1 MEFGLSPIPGFLFLC
16 PFLRFGSARTQFPA
30 APNFFIFSP
39 SSSGVSAALLFLPSC
54 SFSFPSC
61 SFSFWAAVFLLR
73 CPVPCCL
80 FPLPSFLVSFPVRPL
95 PARPLSSR
103 PLPRVPSFPHAFFSR
118 LLSRAL
124 SFPRALFP
132 ARLFL
137 HALFPACPLSRALS
151 FRALFPARPLPRAP
165 SFPCGLF
172 PRSLSRAPSFPHA
185 FFSRLLSR
193 ALSFPC
199 ALFPARSLSRAPLPV
214 RSLSRALSF
223 PCALFP
229 VRSLSRAPSFRASRT
244 YLPRL
249 HSSRLEPSPQLEHS
263 PTGTSAERNGSGW
276 NGSKWGSN
284 VCAIVFGAS
293 TGPSRAVYVTKLLNI
308 FRILLKYLH
317 NSKRPRTFA
326 VKF

>member
-39 SSSGVSAALLFLPSC
+39 SSSGVSAALLFFFRTALFPSELFFFLPSC
-54 SFSFPSC
+54 CLPSEVSGALLPFSF
-61 SFSFWAAVFLLR
+61 
-73 CPVPCCL
+73 
-80 FPLPSFLVSFPVRPL
+80 
-95 PARPLSSR
+95 
-103 PLPRVPSFPHAFFSR
+103 AFFPR
-118 LLSRAL
+118 LLSRAPSSRAPSSCTPSFL
-124 SFPRALFP
+124 TPSSPRALFPARLFFAPPFPRALFP
-132 ARLFL
+132 ARLF
-137 HALFPACPLSRALS
+137 
-151 FRALFPARPLPRAP
+151 PRA
-165 SFPCGLF
+165 SFCT
-172 PRSLSRAPSFPHA
+172 
-185 FFSRLLSR
+185 
-193 ALSFPC
+193 
-199 ALFPARSLSRAPLPV
+199 
-214 RSLSRALSF
+214 
-223 PCALFP
+223 
-229 VRSLSRAPSFRASRT
+229 PSFRASRT

-317 NSKRPRTFA
+317 NSKRPRIFA

>member
-61 SFSFWAAVFLLR
+61 SFSFWVAVFLLR

-80 FPLPSFLVSFPVRPL
+80 FPLPSFLASFPVRPL
-95 PARPLSSR
+95 PARPLPVRPLSSR

-132 ARLFL
+132 AR
-137 HALFPACPLSRALS
+137 
-151 FRALFPARPLPRAP
+151 
-165 SFPCGLF
+165 
-172 PRSLSRAPSFPHA
+172 
-185 FFSRLLSR
+185 
-193 ALSFPC
+193 
-199 ALFPARSLSRAPLPV
+199 SLSRAPLPA
-214 RSLSRALSF
+214 R
-223 PCALFP
+223 LFP
-229 VRSLSRAPSFRASRT
+229 RASFCTPSFRASRT
-244 YLPRL
+244 FLPRL

-308 FRILLKYLH
+308 FKILLKYLH
-317 NSKRPRTFA
+317 NSKRPRIFA

>member
-30 APNFFIFSP
+30 APTFFIFSP

-80 FPLPSFLVSFPVRPL
+80 FPLPSFLASFPVRPLPARPL

-103 PLPRVPSFPHAFFSR
+103 PLSS
-118 LLSRAL
+118 
-124 SFPRALFP
+124 
-132 ARLFL
+132 
-137 HALFPACPLSRALS
+137 
-151 FRALFPARPLPRAP
+151 RPLPRTP
-165 SFPCGLF
+165 FF
-172 PRSLSRAPSFPHA
+172 RAS
-185 FFSRLLSR
+185 
-193 ALSFPC
+193 
-199 ALFPARSLSRAPLPV
+199 FPARSLSRAPLPA
-214 RSLSRALSF
+214 RLFLHASF
-223 PCALFP
+223 CT
-229 VRSLSRAPSFRASRT
+229 PSFRASRT
-244 YLPRL
+244 FLPRL
-249 HSSRLEPSPQLEHS
+249 HSSRLEPSPQFEHS

-284 VCAIVFGAS
+284 VCAIVFGVS

-317 NSKRPRTFA
+317 NSKRPRIFA

>member
-30 APNFFIFSP
+30 APTFFIFSP

-80 FPLPSFLVSFPVRPL
+80 FPLPSFLASFPVRPL
-95 PARPLSSR
+95 PARPLPARPLSSRPLSSR

-124 SFPRALFP
+124 SFPRA
-132 ARLFL
+132 
-137 HALFPACPLSRALS
+137 S
-151 FRALFPARPLPRAP
+151 
-165 SFPCGLF
+165 
-172 PRSLSRAPSFPHA
+172 
-185 FFSRLLSR
+185 
-193 ALSFPC
+193 
-199 ALFPARSLSRAPLPV
+199 
-214 RSLSRALSF
+214 
-223 PCALFP
+223 
-229 VRSLSRAPSFRASRT
+229 SRAPSFRASRT
-244 YLPRL
+244 FLPRL

-317 NSKRPRTFA
+317 NSKQPRIFA

>member
-80 FPLPSFLVSFPVRPL
+80 FPLPSFLASFPVRPL
-95 PARPLSSR
+95 PARPLPARPLPAR
-103 PLPRVPSFPHAFFSR
+103 PLPRVPSFPCA
-118 LLSRAL
+118 
-124 SFPRALFP
+124 
-132 ARLFL
+132 
-137 HALFPACPLSRALS
+137 
-151 FRALFPARPLPRAP
+151 
-165 SFPCGLF
+165 LF
-172 PRSLSRAPSFPHA
+172 PRSLSRAPSSP
-185 FFSRLLSR
+185 R
-193 ALSFPC
+193 
-199 ALFPARSLSRAPLPV
+199 
-214 RSLSRALSF
+214 
-223 PCALFP
+223 ALFP
-229 VRSLSRAPSFRASRT
+229 VRSLSALSFPRASFCTPSFRASRT
-244 YLPRL
+244 FLSRL

-317 NSKRPRTFA
+317 NSKRPRIFA
-326 VKF
+326 AKF

>member
-30 APNFFIFSP
+30 APTFFIFSP

-61 SFSFWAAVFLLR
+61 SFSFWAAIFLLR

-80 FPLPSFLVSFPVRPL
+80 FPLPSFLASFPVRPL

-124 SFPRALFP
+124 SFPRA
-132 ARLFL
+132 
-137 HALFPACPLSRALS
+137 S
-151 FRALFPARPLPRAP
+151 F
-165 SFPCGLF
+165 CT
-172 PRSLSRAPSFPHA
+172 
-185 FFSRLLSR
+185 
-193 ALSFPC
+193 
-199 ALFPARSLSRAPLPV
+199 
-214 RSLSRALSF
+214 
-223 PCALFP
+223 
-229 VRSLSRAPSFRASRT
+229 PSFRASRT
-244 YLPRL
+244 FLPRL

-263 PTGTSAERNGSGW
+263 PTGTPAERNGSGW

-317 NSKRPRTFA
+317 NSKQPRIFA

>member
-1 MEFGLSPIPGFLFLC
+1 MRKLWSS
-16 PFLRFGSARTQFPA
+16 GSARFRVSFFCAPFCA
-30 APNFFIFSP
+30 SVLPGPNFRRLRIFLFSAP
-39 SSSGVSAALLFLPSC
+39 PLPGCLLPCCFSSELLFFLPSC
-54 SFSFPSC
+54 SFF
-61 SFSFWAAVFLLR
+61 FRAAVFLLR

-80 FPLPSFLVSFPVRPL
+80 FPLPSFLASFPVRPLPARPL

-118 LLSRAL
+118 LLSRA
-124 SFPRALFP
+124 F
-132 ARLFL
+132 
-137 HALFPACPLSRALS
+137 
-151 FRALFPARPLPRAP
+151 
-165 SFPCGLF
+165 SFPCASSRGLF
-172 PRSLSRAPSFPHA
+172 PRASF
-185 FFSRLLSR
+185 
-193 ALSFPC
+193 C
-199 ALFPARSLSRAPLPV
+199 M
-214 RSLSRALSF
+214 
-223 PCALFP
+223 
-229 VRSLSRAPSFRASRT
+229 PSFRASRT
-244 YLPRL
+244 FLPRL

-317 NSKRPRTFA
+317 NSKRPRIFA

>member
-132 ARLFL
+132 AR
-137 HALFPACPLSRALS
+137 
-151 FRALFPARPLPRAP
+151 
-165 SFPCGLF
+165 
-172 PRSLSRAPSFPHA
+172 
-185 FFSRLLSR
+185 
-193 ALSFPC
+193 
-199 ALFPARSLSRAPLPV
+199 SLSRAPLPV

>member
-80 FPLPSFLVSFPVRPL
+80 FPLPSFLASFPVRPLPARPL

-124 SFPRALFP
+124 SFPRASSR
-132 ARLFL
+132 A
-137 HALFPACPLSRALS
+137 PLS
-151 FRALFPARPLPRAP
+151 ARPLFARLAP
-165 SFPCGLF
+165 SFPAYTLPGLN
-172 PRSLSRAPSFPHA
+172 PLPSLSI
-185 FFSRLLSR
+185 LQ
-193 ALSFPC
+193 
-199 ALFPARSLSRAPLPV
+199 PA
-214 RSLSRALSF
+214 
-223 PCALFP
+223 
-229 VRSLSRAPSFRASRT
+229 
-244 YLPRL
+244 PRL
-249 HSSRLEPSPQLEHS
+249 N
-263 PTGTSAERNGSGW
+263 GTAADGTVRNGVLMSAQSFSVPLQAHPGRFMLP
-276 NGSKWGSN
+276 N
-284 VCAIVFGAS
+284 C
-293 TGPSRAVYVTKLLNI
+293 
-308 FRILLKYLH
+308 
-317 NSKRPRTFA
+317 
-326 VKF
+326 

>member
-124 SFPRALFP
+124 SFPRASFCTPSSPRALFPVRSLSALSFPRALFP
-132 ARLFL
+132 ARLF
-137 HALFPACPLSRALS
+137 F
-151 FRALFPARPLPRAP
+151 AP
-165 SFPCGLF
+165 P
-172 PRSLSRAPSFPHA
+172 
-185 FFSRLLSR
+185 
-193 ALSFPC
+193 
-199 ALFPARSLSRAPLPV
+199 
-214 RSLSRALSF
+214 F

-317 NSKRPRTFA
+317 NSKRPRIFA

>member
-39 SSSGVSAALLFLPSC
+39 SSSGVSAALLFFFRTALFPSELFFFLPSC
-54 SFSFPSC
+54 CLPSEVSGALLPFSF
-61 SFSFWAAVFLLR
+61 
-73 CPVPCCL
+73 
-80 FPLPSFLVSFPVRPL
+80 
-95 PARPLSSR
+95 
-103 PLPRVPSFPHAFFSR
+103 AFFPR
-118 LLSRAL
+118 LLSRAPSSCTPSSCTPSSCTP

-132 ARLFL
+132 ARLF
-137 HALFPACPLSRALS
+137 F
-151 FRALFPARPLPRAP
+151 AP
-165 SFPCGLF
+165 PFPC
-172 PRSLSRAPSFPHA
+172 
-185 FFSRLLSR
+185 
-193 ALSFPC
+193 
-199 ALFPARSLSRAPLPV
+199 V
-214 RSLSRALSF
+214 
-223 PCALFP
+223 LFP
-229 VRSLSRAPSFRASRT
+229 VRLFPRASFCTSSFRASRT
-244 YLPRL
+244 FLPRL

-317 NSKRPRTFA
+317 NSKQPRIFA

>member
-30 APNFFIFSP
+30 APTFFIFSP

-80 FPLPSFLVSFPVRPL
+80 FPLPSFLASFPVRPL

-124 SFPRALFP
+124 SFPRA
-132 ARLFL
+132 
-137 HALFPACPLSRALS
+137 S
-151 FRALFPARPLPRAP
+151 F
-165 SFPCGLF
+165 CT
-172 PRSLSRAPSFPHA
+172 
-185 FFSRLLSR
+185 
-193 ALSFPC
+193 
-199 ALFPARSLSRAPLPV
+199 
-214 RSLSRALSF
+214 
-223 PCALFP
+223 
-229 VRSLSRAPSFRASRT
+229 PSFRASRT
-244 YLPRL
+244 FLPRL

-317 NSKRPRTFA
+317 NSKQPRIFA

>member
-30 APNFFIFSP
+30 APTFFIFSP

-80 FPLPSFLVSFPVRPL
+80 FPLPSFLASFPVRPLPARPL

-124 SFPRALFP
+124 SFPRA
-132 ARLFL
+132 
-137 HALFPACPLSRALS
+137 S
-151 FRALFPARPLPRAP
+151 F
-165 SFPCGLF
+165 CT
-172 PRSLSRAPSFPHA
+172 
-185 FFSRLLSR
+185 
-193 ALSFPC
+193 
-199 ALFPARSLSRAPLPV
+199 
-214 RSLSRALSF
+214 
-223 PCALFP
+223 
-229 VRSLSRAPSFRASRT
+229 PSFRASCT
-244 YLPRL
+244 FLPRL

>member
-30 APNFFIFSP
+30 APTFFIFSP

-80 FPLPSFLVSFPVRPL
+80 FPLPSFLASFPVRPLPARPL

-103 PLPRVPSFPHAFFSR
+103 PLPRVPSFPHAFFLR

-124 SFPRALFP
+124 SFPRA
-132 ARLFL
+132 
-137 HALFPACPLSRALS
+137 S
-151 FRALFPARPLPRAP
+151 F
-165 SFPCGLF
+165 CT
-172 PRSLSRAPSFPHA
+172 
-185 FFSRLLSR
+185 
-193 ALSFPC
+193 
-199 ALFPARSLSRAPLPV
+199 
-214 RSLSRALSF
+214 
-223 PCALFP
+223 
-229 VRSLSRAPSFRASRT
+229 PSFRASRT
-244 YLPRL
+244 FLPRL

-284 VCAIVFGAS
+284 VCAIVFGTS

-317 NSKRPRTFA
+317 NSKRPRIFA
-326 VKF
+326 MKF

>member
-30 APNFFIFSP
+30 APTFFIFSP
-39 SSSGVSAALLFLPSC
+39 SSSGVSAALLFFFRTALFPSELFFFLPSC
-54 SFSFPSC
+54 CLPSEVSGALLPFSF
-61 SFSFWAAVFLLR
+61 A
-73 CPVPCCL
+73 
-80 FPLPSFLVSFPVRPL
+80 SFP
-95 PARPLSSR
+95 
-103 PLPRVPSFPHAFFSR
+103 R
-118 LLSRAL
+118 LLSRAP
-124 SFPRALFP
+124 SS
-132 ARLFL
+132 
-137 HALFPACPLSRALS
+137 CT
-151 FRALFPARPLPRAP
+151 P
-165 SFPCGLF
+165 SFLT
-172 PRSLSRAPSFPHA
+172 PSSPHA

-199 ALFPARSLSRAPLPV
+199 ALFPARPLPRV
-214 RSLSRALSF
+214 PSFPCALFPARSLSRALSF
-223 PCALFP
+223 PRALFP
-229 VRSLSRAPSFRASRT
+229 ARLFPARLFPRASFCTPSFRASRT
-244 YLPRL
+244 FLPRL

-284 VCAIVFGAS
+284 VCAIVFGTS

-317 NSKRPRTFA
+317 NSKRPRIFA

>member
-39 SSSGVSAALLFLPSC
+39 SSSGVSAALLFFFRTALFPSELFFFLPSC
-54 SFSFPSC
+54 CLPSEVSGALLPFSF
-61 SFSFWAAVFLLR
+61 
-73 CPVPCCL
+73 
-80 FPLPSFLVSFPVRPL
+80 
-95 PARPLSSR
+95 
-103 PLPRVPSFPHAFFSR
+103 AFFPR
-118 LLSRAL
+118 LLSRAPSSCTPSSCTP
-124 SFPRALFP
+124 SFLTPSSPRALFP
-132 ARLFL
+132 ARLF
-137 HALFPACPLSRALS
+137 F
-151 FRALFPARPLPRAP
+151 AP
-165 SFPCGLF
+165 PFPCALF
-172 PRSLSRAPSFPHA
+172 PRSLSRAPSSPRTLFPA
-185 FFSRLLSR
+185 RLFF
-193 ALSFPC
+193 APPFPC
-199 ALFPARSLSRAPLPV
+199 ALFPAR
-214 RSLSRALSF
+214 
-223 PCALFP
+223 LFP
-229 VRSLSRAPSFRASRT
+229 RASFCTPSFRASRT
-244 YLPRL
+244 FLPRL

-317 NSKRPRTFA
+317 NSKQPRIFA

>member
-1 MEFGLSPIPGFLFLC
+1 MRKLWSS
-16 PFLRFGSARTQFPA
+16 GSARFRVSFFC
-30 APNFFIFSP
+30 APFCASVLPGPSFRRLRIFLFSAP
-39 SSSGVSAALLFLPSC
+39 PLPGCLLPCCFSSELLFFLPSC
-54 SFSFPSC
+54 SFF
-61 SFSFWAAVFLLR
+61 FRAAVFLLR

-80 FPLPSFLVSFPVRPL
+80 FPLPSFLASFPVRPLPARPLPARPL

-124 SFPRALFP
+124 SF
-132 ARLFL
+132 
-137 HALFPACPLSRALS
+137 
-151 FRALFPARPLPRAP
+151 RALFPARPLPRVP
-165 SFPCGLF
+165 SFPCALF
-172 PRSLSRAPSFPHA
+172 PRSLSRAPSSPRTLFPA
-185 FFSRLLSR
+185 RLFF
-193 ALSFPC
+193 APPFPC
-199 ALFPARSLSRAPLPV
+199 ALFPAR
-214 RSLSRALSF
+214 
-223 PCALFP
+223 LFP
-229 VRSLSRAPSFRASRT
+229 RASFCTPSFRASRT
-244 YLPRL
+244 FLPRL

-317 NSKRPRTFA
+317 NSKQPRIFA

>member
-30 APNFFIFSP
+30 APTFFIFSP

-80 FPLPSFLVSFPVRPL
+80 FPLPSFLASFPVRPL

-124 SFPRALFP
+124 SFPRA
-132 ARLFL
+132 
-137 HALFPACPLSRALS
+137 S
-151 FRALFPARPLPRAP
+151 F
-165 SFPCGLF
+165 CT
-172 PRSLSRAPSFPHA
+172 
-185 FFSRLLSR
+185 
-193 ALSFPC
+193 
-199 ALFPARSLSRAPLPV
+199 
-214 RSLSRALSF
+214 
-223 PCALFP
+223 
-229 VRSLSRAPSFRASRT
+229 PSFRASRT
-244 YLPRL
+244 FLSRL

-317 NSKRPRTFA
+317 NSKRPRIFA

>member
-132 ARLFL
+132 AR
-137 HALFPACPLSRALS
+137 
-151 FRALFPARPLPRAP
+151 
-165 SFPCGLF
+165 
-172 PRSLSRAPSFPHA
+172 
-185 FFSRLLSR
+185 
-193 ALSFPC
+193 
-199 ALFPARSLSRAPLPV
+199 
-214 RSLSRALSF
+214 
-223 PCALFP
+223 
-229 VRSLSRAPSFRASRT
+229 SLSRAPSFRASRT